1 VESTRTLKK
10 DWVLTQ
16 AALDRFLSRLDAA
29 SRERAGEKYEIL
41 RLKLIK
47 YFEWQNADAPEELAD
62 ETINRAARK
71 LAEGE
76 VIENLHGYLFG
87 AARHLASERRKRHE
101 REQAALEGLPVETT
115 DSADEEGFISRRRL
129 ECCESCLA
137 RLSEEKRELIVAY
150 YASDK
155 RSKVDAH
162 KRMADALGISL
173 NSLRIRAHR
182 IRLDLEKCIVECE
195 NGRGAK

>member
-1 VESTRTLKK
+1 MESTRTLKK

-16 AALDRFLSRLDAA
+16 AAFDRFLSCLDAD

-71 LAEGE
+71 LADGE
-76 VIENLHGYLFG
+76 AIQNLHGYLFG
-87 AARHLASERRKRHE
+87 AARHLASERRRRHE
-101 REQAALEGLPVETT
+101 REQAVLECLPIDTS
-115 DSADEEGFISRRRL
+115 DPAAEEVRTWRRL
-129 ECCESCLA
+129 ECCETCLA
-137 RLSEEKRELIVAY
+137 RLAEEKRELIVAY

-155 RSKVDAH
+155 RSKIDEH

-182 IRLDLEKCIVECE
+182 IKLELEKCIVECE
-195 NGRGAK
+195 KGRGAK